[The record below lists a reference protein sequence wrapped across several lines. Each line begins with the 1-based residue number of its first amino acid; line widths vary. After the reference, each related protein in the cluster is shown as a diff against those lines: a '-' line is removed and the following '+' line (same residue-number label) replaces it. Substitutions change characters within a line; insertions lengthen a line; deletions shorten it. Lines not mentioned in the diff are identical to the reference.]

1 MNKEIFAQM
10 QGQLKPSVEA
20 QDSLRER
27 LGRAKGKRRSWGK
40 YVAVAACAALLLGAY
55 PAYRAL
61 KPARLHSYVAG
72 PVAAAELTGQRESG
86 TEDVGLTQGAG
97 PAPNTGVIVGPTGAV
112 EDAPVGSEEAVAA
125 YQTLMAR
132 FQADYG
138 EDRYPEWYGGS
149 YLQGDSLIVNI
160 VHRFDTVDK
169 GFCLS
174 IQDMAGS
181 DCVGFGGAKYSYS
194 HLRELQ
200 KQVDGKLGEM
210 GLSFG
215 SGIDEERGQLRLS
228 LSEKS
233 DEALKFLAEID
244 PEDDAI
250 VVHVGEQ
257 TKTTDAANAPAVRH
271 AIPEGKEPVKATNA
285 PIAEEPTLVEPAGV
299 EDLPATMPGGAV
311 VSHEMPIPEGKEPVK
326 ATDDPIAEE
335 PTLVEPAGVE
345 DLPTTMPGGAVV
357 GHEMPIPEG
366 KEPIAEEP
374 IAKEP
379 ILVEPAGVEDLPQD
393 KEPLVA
399 TPEGGLSQ
407 VSAVPGSAE

>member
-1 MNKEIFAQM
+1 MNREIFAQM

-27 LGRAKGKRRSWGK
+27 LGRAKVKRRGWGK

-72 PVAAAELTGQRESG
+72 SVAATELTGQRESG
-86 TEDVGLTQGAG
+86 TEDVGQTQGAG
-97 PAPNTGVIVGPTGAV
+97 PAPNTGVIDVPTGTI

-138 EDRYPEWYGGS
+138 EDKYPEWYGGS

-160 VHRFDTVDK
+160 VHRFDTADK
-169 GFCLS
+169 EFFLS

-181 DCVGFGGAKYSYS
+181 DRVGFGGVKYSYS

-200 KQVDGKLGEM
+200 KQVDGRLGEM
-210 GLSFG
+210 GLSFV
-215 SGIDEERGQLRLS
+215 SAIDEERGQLRLS

-250 VVHVGEQ
+250 AVHVGEQ
-257 TKTTDAANAPAVRH
+257 AKTTDAANAPAVRH
-271 AIPEGKEPVKATNA
+271 AIPEGKEPVKATNV
-285 PIAEEPTLVEPAGV
+285 PIAEEPTLVEPVEA
-299 EDLPATMPGGAV
+299 EDLLPAV
-311 VSHEMPIPEGKEPVK
+311 
-326 ATDDPIAEE
+326 
-335 PTLVEPAGVE
+335 
-345 DLPTTMPGGAVV
+345 MPGGAVV

-374 IAKEP
+374 T
-379 ILVEPAGVEDLPQD
+379 LVEPAGVEDLPQD

-399 TPEGGLSQ
+399 MPEGGLSQ
-407 VSAVPGSAE
+407 VSAVPGSAAIAE